1 MGRIR
6 RNTRSQD
13 GDIFNLGPREM
24 VIVTRV
30 YDKRGLVELLWNG
43 MTGLFPLD
51 DVELLKLEDV
61 NPEQA
66 RLAAM
71 ARGGNNRSQNN
82 SGQDYYMS
90 YESRSDVDS
99 LPRFGGAG
107 EESTIINNSSF
118 NNSSMTGG
126 SGMPS
131 KMMQR
136 QLRKMQKNNILDR
149 VLDN

>member
-6 RNTRSQD
+6 RNTKSQD
-13 GDIFNLGPREM
+13 GDVFNLAPREM

-43 MTGLFPLD
+43 LTGLFPLD

-61 NPEQA
+61 DKEQA
-66 RLAAM
+66 RLAM
-71 ARGGNNRSQNN
+71 ARGGRSQNN

-90 YESRSDVDS
+90 YESRTDIES
-99 LPRFGGAG
+99 LPRFGGGVG
-107 EESTIINNSSF
+107 EESTIINTSSF

-136 QLRKMQKNNILDR
+136 QLRKMQKNNILDK

>member
-13 GDIFNLGPREM
+13 GDVFNLGPREM

-43 MTGLFPLD
+43 LTGLFPLD

-61 NPEQA
+61 DKEQA
-66 RLAAM
+66 RLAM
-71 ARGGNNRSQNN
+71 GRGVGSRSQNN

-90 YESRSDVDS
+90 YESRSDIES

-107 EESTIINNSSF
+107 EESTIINTSSF

-136 QLRKMQKNNILDR
+136 QLRKMQKNNILDK

>member
-13 GDIFNLGPREM
+13 GDVFNLGPREM

-43 MTGLFPLD
+43 LTGLFPLD

-61 NPEQA
+61 DKEQA
-66 RLAAM
+66 GLEM
-71 ARGGNNRSQNN
+71 ARGSGRSQNN

-90 YESRSDVDS
+90 YESRPDIES

-107 EESTIINNSSF
+107 EESTIINTSSF
-118 NNSSMTGG
+118 NNLSMTGG
-126 SGMPS
+126 SGIPS

-136 QLRKMQKNNILDR
+136 QLRKMQKNNILDK